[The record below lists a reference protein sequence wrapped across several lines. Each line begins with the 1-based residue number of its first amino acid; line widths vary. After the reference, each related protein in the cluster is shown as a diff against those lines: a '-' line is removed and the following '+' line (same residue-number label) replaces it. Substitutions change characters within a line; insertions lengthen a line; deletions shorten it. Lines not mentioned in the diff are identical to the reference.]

1 MISCK
6 NIFPDFI
13 THLFF
18 SSSNGW
24 LNWLLILLILFI
36 LGVFSLRDMYEQFQN
51 IMKMGPFGQIM
62 VRTGFFAICFKTLSI
77 NSSNWWMVLHHSYMP
92 YTKWKTQ
99 ERNGQNIDGMEAL
112 KSRGKGTRR
121 EALLGGDKI
130 EWYQRT
136 GQESWLVSGG
146 GGGVVRPISPG
157 H

>member
-1 MISCK
+1 MDDN
-6 NIFPDFI
+6 NII
-13 THLFF
+13 M
-18 SSSNGW
+18 
-24 LNWLLILLILFI
+24 LIMLFI

-77 NSSNWWMVLHHSYMP
+77 NSSNWWMVLHRSSMP

-130 EWYQRT
+130 EWYRRKPT
-136 GQESWLVSGG
+136 WSGG
-146 GGGVVRPISPG
+146 GGRGPYP
-157 H
+157 